1 MDCTLPDET
10 LTGDEFL
17 NISLS
22 DLSDREMHEDLEKS
36 INIENKEFGTEDTTI
51 TSNETS
57 VDLEAGIKET
67 DRETVETIE
76 EMNEEDK

>member
-10 LTGDEFL
+10 LTGDEFF

-36 INIENKEFGTEDTTI
+36 INIENKEFETEDKTVTM
-51 TSNETS
+51 NETS

-67 DRETVETIE
+67 DRETVETTE
-76 EMNEEDK
+76 KKNEEDK